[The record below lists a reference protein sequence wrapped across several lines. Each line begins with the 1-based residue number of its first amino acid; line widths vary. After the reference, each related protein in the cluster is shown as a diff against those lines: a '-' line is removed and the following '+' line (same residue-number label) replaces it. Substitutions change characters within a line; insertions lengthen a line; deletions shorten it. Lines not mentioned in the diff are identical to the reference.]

1 MTHVPFKDV
10 VRWIAV
16 LPGSVACAVAA
27 TFPIHWGMLLINYI
41 LRERGDISYFP
52 QHTFPISVAELFAYA
67 LFIPFFVIAFGAKI
81 APRYKFQTGLTL
93 AILFGVLIGYEIGT
107 ILVPEVKEGLYNMS
121 RWLRF
126 AITIVLW
133 SISII
138 WGIYSAYMQDKG
150 LHLKRAKP

>member
-1 MTHVPFKDV
+1 VTPV
-10 VRWIAV
+10 
-16 LPGSVACAVAA
+16 
-27 TFPIHWGMLLINYI
+27 LLIAPRNIKYF

-52 QHTFPISVAELFAYA
+52 HHTFPIGVVELFAYA
-67 LFIPFFVIAFGAKI
+67 LFIPFVIIAFGAKI

-107 ILVPEVKEGLYNMS
+107 ILVPEVNEGLYNVS

-133 SISII
+133 SISVA
-138 WGIYSAYMQDKG
+138 WGIYSAYMQDKD
-150 LHLKRAKP
+150 LQLKRAQPQRLM